1 MFSYWTY
8 FLFWIQLFHYF
19 LYTFESCVFNKNLS
33 ISVKLSKFC
42 HRICDFL
49 SLVFPN
55 VCDSEVHVLFFIPN
69 IALHLLKNQ
78 GTIDF
83 ISLFNKP
90 NLTLLILS
98 ILCLISL
105 SFISTLIFNI
115 QVFPSESWVY
125 FNVAIGD
132 VFIIS

>member
-1 MFSYWTY
+1 MF
-8 FLFWIQLFHYF
+8 FNFFIIIEPLAFYF
-19 LYTFESCVFNKNLS
+19 LYTFKSCVFNKNLF

-42 HRICDFL
+42 HRIYDFL

-55 VCDSEVHVLFFIPN
+55 LCDSEVHVLFFIPN
-69 IALHLLKNQ
+69 IALHLLKKQ
-78 GTIDF
+78 GTIGF

-105 SFISTLIFNI
+105 SFTSTLIFNI

-132 VFIIS
+132 VFIIY